1 MAGYSTGNTTK
12 DKMIQAAGELAAARG
27 FDNVSTRSIA
37 EQSGENIGSIHYHFG
52 GKDGLLAAVVHD
64 AIDACCFREKS
75 VVDRLSDDP
84 SREELAAAIREIV
97 SGVIADLFLAHRPH
111 WHAQVI
117 YQLLQRE
124 DELYEIF
131 RRNVLDPN
139 LDALKRLF
147 RLIDPSLTD
156 QECFIHSAILKM
168 PIFTHANYRNVMLK
182 HLGMDGDYSEDYLKI
197 LEDKLVR
204 QTQLLLGLPLS

>member
-64 AIDACCFREKS
+64 AIDACCFREQS

-97 SGVIADLFLAHRPH
+97 SGVIADLFLANRPH

-124 DELYEIF
+124 DELHEIF

-156 QECFIHSAILKM
+156 QECFVHSAILKM

-182 HLGMDGDYSEDYLKI
+182 RLGMDGDYSEDYLKI